1 MNLSNQIMNLPCVSP
16 ARENA
21 YGAYERG
28 HRAARHAAAELALS
42 ASLLERFEKNC
53 DRLFVKPDDHVG
65 KLVHAAMGVAGEGGE
80 LLDAVKKHWVYGK
93 ELDRENILEEC
104 GDAMFYIAVL
114 LKHCGYTLEQAMQH
128 NMAKLNKR
136 YPEGYSDI
144 AAQTRADKA

>member
-1 MNLSNQIMNLPCVSP
+1 MESNYQIGSYQATKQFEMP
-16 ARENA
+16 
-21 YGAYERG
+21 
-28 HRAARHAAAELALS
+28 
-42 ASLLERFEKNC
+42 SLLERFEANC
-53 DRLFVKPDDHVG
+53 DRLFVKPADHVG

-136 YPEGYSDI
+136 YPEGYTDR
-144 AAQTRADKA
+144 AAQDRADKA